1 MMNMKENNTGIK
13 IGAII
18 PTFNR
23 KDSLRKCLQCLKEQG
38 QVSGGPAWS
47 LAIIV
52 VVDGSTDGTP
62 DMLGKEF
69 PEAEIVTGN
78 GNWWYTKCIN
88 EGIKRAMA
96 LDCTFVLTLN
106 DDLTFDP
113 GYLNTILADHFSA
126 GNRSV
131 IGSVSLSSGE
141 PRLITFAGVR
151 KIDFM
156 LKEYNYIPKFSPI
169 REEDIS
175 GLKPSIVLSG
185 RGILYPMDLFTEYG
199 LYDERLPQYSSETD
213 YTYKASSNGIPV
225 MISYNAKVYEN
236 VKLTS
241 SGAVYNNPTL
251 KSLLRSFRNKYSI
264 NSLHK
269 IFYYSKRHR
278 GFFSGTLIAVL
289 RVMGIVKNFV
299 VVKIRNK

>member
-1 MMNMKENNTGIK
+1 MKENNTGVK

-23 KDSLRKCLQCLKEQG
+23 KESLRKCLQCLKEQEQG
-38 QVSGGPAWS
+38 KGSGSPAWS
-47 LAIIV
+47 LSIIV
-52 VVDGSTDGTP
+52 VVDGSADGTLE
-62 DMLGKEF
+62 MLQNEY
-69 PEAEIVTGN
+69 PEVERIIGD
-78 GNWWYTKCIN
+78 GNWWYTKSIN
-88 EGIKRAMA
+88 EGIKRAVA
-96 LDCTFVLTLN
+96 LDCTFILTLN

-113 GYLNTILADHFSA
+113 GYLNTLLADQIAA
-126 GNRSV
+126 GKGSV
-131 IGSVSLSSGE
+131 IGSVSLSSEE
-141 PRLITFAGVR
+141 PRLVTFAGVR

-175 GLKPSIVLSG
+175 GMKPSVVLSG

-213 YTYKASSNGIPV
+213 FTYRASTNGIKV

-241 SGAVYNNPTL
+241 SGAVYNNPTV
-251 KSLLRSFRNKYSI
+251 KSLLRSFTNKYSI

-278 GFFSGTLIAVL
+278 GFFPGTLIAGL

-299 VVKIRNK
+299 VVKFRNK